1 MTNTHRHIPQYR
13 RLTVSARNWRPVLWA
28 QRSNHYTSS
37 CGGFKKGCRLLTLNG
52 GMVTI
57 PGQRH
62 CECCSIRS
70 TERKCEG
77 VKYAF
82 CYLSGLH
89 HHQFTTNC
97 TARHKRRNHS
107 PYTHILKSRIN
118 KEKRVLGVSHSFIGG
133 CMAETP
139 LHILARI
146 TLLPPFPQWLRSGQS
161 LRMLIERGRHNFKE
175 T

>member
-1 MTNTHRHIPQYR
+1 MTNTHRHIPQHR
-13 RLTVSARNWRPVLWA
+13 RLTVLARNWRPVLWA

-70 TERKCEG
+70 PERKCEG

-89 HHQFTTNC
+89 HHQFTKNC
-97 TARHKRRNHS
+97 TASHKRRNHN
-107 PYTHILKSRIN
+107 PYIHIIKSRI
-118 KEKRVLGVSHSFIGG
+118 KKVKSLGRFAQFHRRMYGRNTSSQSISNYT
-133 CMAETP
+133 A
-139 LHILARI
+139 
-146 TLLPPFPQWLRSGQS
+146 QWLLFHFLTVDQ
-161 LRMLIERGRHNFKE
+161 KE
-175 T
+175 ANNI